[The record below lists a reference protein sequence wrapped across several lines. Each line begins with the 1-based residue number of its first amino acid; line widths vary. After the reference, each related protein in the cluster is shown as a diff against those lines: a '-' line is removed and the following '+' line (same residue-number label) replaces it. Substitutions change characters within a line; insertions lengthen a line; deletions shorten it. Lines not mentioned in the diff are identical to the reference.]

1 MHRRNGLLGSRRA
14 IRLSVGVVAL
24 ALLAYGL
31 LDRAPKRRN
40 APPLPATQLAGA
52 AVNLPQLH
60 GHPLAI
66 VFWASWCTD
75 CHREAAAV
83 ARFAASPA
91 GRGRVVT
98 IDYQDGGPWRAFLT
112 RYGWRMPVFQDRN
125 GYTGDAFGIIG
136 LPATVFIDSKG
147 RIASTSTGTQTFATL
162 AQSLAAA

>member
-1 MHRRNGLLGSRRA
+1 MPRRRGQLSTRRA

-31 LDRAPKRRN
+31 LDRAPKRKS
-40 APPLPATQLAGA
+40 APPLPVTQLAGA
-52 AVNLPQLH
+52 SITLHQLH
-60 GHPLAI
+60 GRPLAI

-83 ARFAASPA
+83 ARFASSPA

-98 IDYQDGGPWRAFLT
+98 IDYQDGGNWRAFLS
-112 RYGWRMPVFQDRN
+112 RYGWHMPVFQDRN

-136 LPATVFIDSKG
+136 LPATVFIDSSG
-147 RIASTSTGTQTFATL
+147 RIVSTSSGTQTVSTL
-162 AQSLAAA
+162 SHSLAAA